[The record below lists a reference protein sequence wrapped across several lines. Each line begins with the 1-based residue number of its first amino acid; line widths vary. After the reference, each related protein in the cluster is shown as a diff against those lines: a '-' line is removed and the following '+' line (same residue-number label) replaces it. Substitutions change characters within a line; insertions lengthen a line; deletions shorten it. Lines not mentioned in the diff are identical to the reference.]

1 LTVGSHT
8 IKAVY
13 GGSSSFESSSASLTQ
28 VVLSL
33 LASDNVLTCAPNPAA
48 YGATVTCTAT
58 VSGSS
63 STPTGTVT
71 FYDGSTALG
80 TATLSSGVA
89 TYSTSALSV
98 GSHTITA
105 VYAGT
110 APYATSTSNAVDEI
124 ILSTFSLSVS
134 PTARTVYT
142 GEAADSTVTIT
153 PGSGFTLDVTLTCS
167 GAPSSATCSLTPSTV
182 SGGSGTSKLVVQT
195 TAPSQTAASAS
206 YRPGSGAWTILAGLL
221 LLFVPKTLRQHGGWF
236 MGLLLTVAL
245 AAGVL
250 TGCSSS
256 GTLGGGTPAGSYTV
270 TVTGTAADGTITLT
284 QTATFAVT
292 VKSLF

>member
-1 LTVGSHT
+1 
-8 IKAVY
+8 
-13 GGSSSFESSSASLTQ
+13 

-33 LASDNVLTCAPNPAA
+33 LASSTVLTCAPNPAA
-48 YGATVTCTAT
+48 YGATVICTAT

-63 STPTGTVT
+63 PTPTGTVT

-80 TATLSSGVA
+80 TAALSSGVA
-89 TYSTSALSV
+89 TYSTSTLSV

-124 ILSTFSLSVS
+124 ILSTFSLSIS
-134 PTARTVYT
+134 PTSRTVYT
-142 GEAADSTVTIT
+142 GESANYTVTVT
-153 PGSGFTLDVTLTCS
+153 PGSGFTLDVALTCS
-167 GAPSSATCSLTPSTV
+167 GAPSNTTCNLTPSTV

-195 TAPSQTAASAS
+195 TAPSQAAASAS
-206 YRPGSGAWTILAGLL
+206 YRPGSGTWTILAGFL
-221 LLFVPKTLRQHGGWF
+221 LLFVPKRLRRHGGWL

-245 AAGVL
+245 AAGAL

-256 GTLGGGTPAGSYTV
+256 GTLAGGTSAGIYTI

-284 QTATFAVT
+284 QTATVAVT